1 MVGPVKKTVAEE
13 IAKARKLIEDHLYST
28 YTIDELSVER
38 ARRKAMRTL
47 QSPSTPAK
55 VKIMLYHEVA
65 YLLSLQGKY
74 FESMDQLSASANWG
88 LDPVAIAFS
97 KSHMSILNGR
107 MLHAREVV
115 DAPDFLE
122 IVPSKSKSLLAAI
135 QVNVGIIEKA
145 VMNTGSDK
153 SEFKHVSAAARIL
166 ESIGVSD
173 LELTKRLDTAC
184 RVIREHANHPILG
197 YKLFAMEGE
206 GILYRFLVRASVDDV
221 IELNDKLLDAL
232 LDNHDGPLDRELSIC
247 VTPWS
252 ESEKP
257 NREEAYYVG
266 LA

>member
-13 IAKARKLIEDHLYST
+13 ITEARVLIENRLYST
-28 YTIDELSVER
+28 YAIDELSTER
-38 ARRKAMRTL
+38 AKRKAMQLL
-47 QSPSTPAK
+47 QLSSTPAK
-55 VKIMLYHEVA
+55 AKIIVHHEVA
-65 YLLSLQGKY
+65 YLLALQGKY
-74 FESMDQLSASANWG
+74 RESMEHLSLSASWG
-88 LDPVAIAFS
+88 LDPVATVFS
-97 KSHMSILNGR
+97 TSHMSILNGR
-107 MLHAREVV
+107 MLHARDVV
-115 DAPDFLE
+115 DAPDFLKL
-122 IVPSKSKSLLAAI
+122 VPSKSKSLLAAI

-145 VMNTGSDK
+145 VITTGFDK
-153 SEFKHVSAAARIL
+153 SEFKHIAAAARIL

-173 LELTKRLDTAC
+173 MELTKRLDTAC